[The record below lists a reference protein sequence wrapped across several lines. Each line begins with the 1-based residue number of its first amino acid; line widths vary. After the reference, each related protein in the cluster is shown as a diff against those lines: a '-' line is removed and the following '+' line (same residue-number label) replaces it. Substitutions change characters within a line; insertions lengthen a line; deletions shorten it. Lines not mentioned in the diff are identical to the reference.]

1 MTVEVK
7 QILKPTQVETAEDE
21 MPDRLKSSDI
31 SSEIDFLKRIKL
43 KAQILASANALASAA
58 PQYKIPDEDVVAASF
73 ESQEDKRKKKFYSKL
88 IALYNKTTITGTTA
102 VPLSAAQQA
111 EKLSAK
117 KDLAY
122 LYSVYG
128 MKDLYELACDLSKIE
143 RTSETNAEATTVS
156 KSILDV

>member
-7 QILKPTQVETAEDE
+7 QILKPKDVETAEDE

-31 SSEIDFLKRIKL
+31 SSEIDFLKRIKV
-43 KAQILASANALASAA
+43 KAQILQSAA
-58 PQYKIPDEDVVAASF
+58 QLEGKSGFEISPDDIAAASF

-88 IALYNKTTITGTTA
+88 IALYNKSIDNGD
-102 VPLSAAQQA
+102 AAT
-111 EKLSAK
+111 KLQAK

-143 RTSETNAEATTVS
+143 RTTETNKEATTVAS
-156 KSILDV
+156 SILG

>member
-7 QILKPTQVETAEDE
+7 QILKPKSVETAEDE

-43 KAQILASANALASAA
+43 KAQILQSAHALVGQAG
-58 PQYKIPDEDVVAASF
+58 YEIPADDVAAASF
-73 ESQEDKRKKKFYSKL
+73 ESQEDKRKKKYYSKL
-88 IALYNKTTITGTTA
+88 ITLYNKSIGTGN
-102 VPLSAAQQA
+102 PLPSAGD
-111 EKLSAK
+111 KLGAK

-143 RTSETNAEATTVS
+143 RTTETNAEATTVAS
-156 KSILDV
+156 NILGI

>member
-7 QILKPTQVETAEDE
+7 QILKPKSVETAEDE

-43 KAQILASANALASAA
+43 KAQILHSAHLLKDAGVEYAV
-58 PQYKIPDEDVVAASF
+58 PGDDVIAASF
-73 ESQEDKRKKKFYSKL
+73 ESQEDKRKKKYYSKL
-88 IALYNKTTITGTTA
+88 IKLYNTSIDNTDAT
-102 VPLSAAQQA
+102 L
-111 EKLSAK
+111 KLNAK

-143 RTSETNAEATTVS
+143 RTTETNSEATNVAND
-156 KSILDV
+156 ILK

>member
-7 QILKPTQVETAEDE
+7 QILKPKSVETAEDD

-43 KAQILASANALASAA
+43 KAQILQSAHALIAA
-58 PQYKIPDEDVVAASF
+58 DPEYRIPADDVAAASF
-73 ESQEDKRKKKFYSKL
+73 ESQEDKRKKKFYSRL
-88 IALYNKTTITGTTA
+88 IGLYNKTTTLGTTD
-102 VPLSAAQQA
+102 A
-111 EKLSAK
+111 EKKTRLDAK

-143 RTSETNAEATTVS
+143 RTTETNDEATTVS
-156 KSILDV
+156 KSILGV

>member
-7 QILKPTQVETAEDE
+7 QILKPKSVETAEDE

-43 KAQILASANALASAA
+43 KAQILQSAEALVGKPGFEISKDDIA
-58 PQYKIPDEDVVAASF
+58 AASF
-73 ESQEDKRKKKFYSKL
+73 ESQEDKRKKSFYSRL
-88 IALYNKTTITGTTA
+88 IKLYNKSIGAGTPA
-102 VPLSAAQQA
+102 PSGGDRLQ
-111 EKLSAK
+111 AK

-143 RTSETNAEATTVS
+143 RTTETNAEATTVAQD
-156 KSILDV
+156 ILGAAT

>member
-43 KAQILASANALASAA
+43 KAQILASASTFKDADAK
-58 PQYKIPDEDVVAASF
+58 YRIPDEDVAAASF

-88 IALYNKTTITGTTA
+88 IALYNKTTAVATT
-102 VPLSAAQQA
+102 
-111 EKLSAK
+111 EI
-117 KDLAY
+117 
-122 LYSVYG
+122 
-128 MKDLYELACDLSKIE
+128 KIE
-143 RTSETNAEATTVS
+143 
-156 KSILDV
+156 I

>member
-7 QILKPTQVETAEDE
+7 QILKPKSVETAEDE

-43 KAQILASANALASAA
+43 KAQILQSAQFLDD
-58 PQYKIPDEDVVAASF
+58 KGEKWKLGEPDVAAASF
-73 ESQEDKRKKKFYSKL
+73 ESQEDKRKKNWYHKL
-88 IALYNKTTITGTTA
+88 IKLYNKTSS
-102 VPLSAAQQA
+102 VNPE
-111 EKLSAK
+111 EKLAAK

-143 RTSETNAEATTVS
+143 RTTETNAEATTVS
-156 KSILDV
+156 KSILG